1 MRLLW
6 TITILAAL
14 VGYLIGLDLESR
26 YSTWQVDKNL
36 NLYLAP
42 PPVAEKHDRGV

>member
-6 TITILAAL
+6 TLTILAAL
-14 VGYLIGLDLESR
+14 VGYLVGMDLESR
-26 YSTWQVDKNL
+26 YSTWQVDSNL

-42 PPVAEKHDRGV
+42 PPVAEKHDRRI